1 MSTYL
6 QIGYYPIWQTH
17 IKQISTN
24 YKFYQGK
31 IYTVMEE
38 CNRGT
43 RPDQGLGVGRADRD
57 VREGFAREVKSGLGS
72 KDNETREDNSRQR
85 EHGP

>member
-1 MSTYL
+1 
-6 QIGYYPIWQTH
+6 
-17 IKQISTN
+17 
-24 YKFYQGK
+24 
-31 IYTVMEE
+31 MEE

-57 VREGFAREVKSGLGS
+57 VRDGFAREVKSGLGS